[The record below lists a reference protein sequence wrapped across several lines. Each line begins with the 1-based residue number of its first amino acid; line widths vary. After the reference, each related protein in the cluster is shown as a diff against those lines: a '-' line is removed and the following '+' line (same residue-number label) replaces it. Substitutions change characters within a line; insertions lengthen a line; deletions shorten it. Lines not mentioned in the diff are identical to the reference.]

1 MRLAILDRGHD
12 FGSKLLFGVI
22 RLASRMPVLDVI
34 KLVRYRPAFYGRP
47 MAAVTQEAMRGP
59 STWSVADRELM
70 AAIVANANQCEFCTR
85 AHAAV
90 AAGACRDEARV
101 AAVLSDLESAP
112 ITEPLRATL
121 RMLRKLAREHSLTAD
136 DMRAVLAAGVSRA
149 QIEDT
154 LAVAFAFE
162 TITRLANAFNFS
174 VPDSK
179 AFQAGA
185 KFLLARGYR

>member
-12 FGSKLLFGVI
+12 FGSKILFGVI
-22 RLASRMPVLDVI
+22 RFASRMPVLDVI
-34 KLVRYRPAFYGRP
+34 KLVRYRPELYGRP
-47 MAAVTQEAMRGP
+47 MSAVTQEAMRGP
-59 STWSVADRELM
+59 SAWSVADRELM
-70 AAIVANANQCEFCTR
+70 AAIVAKGNQCEFCTR

-90 AAGACRDEARV
+90 AAGACRDEPRV

-112 ITEPLRATL
+112 IAEPLRATL
-121 RMLRKLAREHSLTAD
+121 RMLRKLAREHAVTAD
-136 DMRAVLAAGVSRA
+136 DMRAVLAAGASRA
-149 QIEDT
+149 QVEDA
-154 LAVAFAFE
+154 LAVAFAFD
-162 TITRLANAFNFS
+162 TITRLANTFDFA